1 MKKIIASIALV
12 GMLAGSSTVGMV
24 QANSLD
30 QTEKIPIESN
40 HFKSQVIAEDNFA
53 SWDSSIFVPL
63 SHKAAT
69 INNGTLSLNYSIL
82 GMVVT
87 DLIKVEPGKKYK
99 ITLKKVEGSLV
110 VGVGLSENKDL
121 EWEDNDNHGNNITHV
136 FTAEGPVVR
145 FALWGDSEV
154 SLQGFVLEQID

>member
-12 GMLAGSSTVGMV
+12 GMLAGSSTVGLV

-99 ITLKKVEGSLV
+99 ITLKKFKV
-110 VGVGLSENKDL
+110 V
-121 EWEDNDNHGNNITHV
+121 
-136 FTAEGPVVR
+136 
-145 FALWGDSEV
+145 
-154 SLQGFVLEQID
+154 